1 MNLGTLI
8 SVKELSEAL
17 SKDFP
22 QNLIVLDAS
31 WHQPAT
37 KRVGRDEF
45 QDEHIPGAQFFDLE
59 ECRDKTSEYEFMLP
73 TASEFEEYVGKLGIK
88 NDTHVV
94 LYENQASGFYSSP
107 RAWYVFRV
115 FGHQPVSILNGGLPR
130 WKAEGEPVTTDIPS
144 LEKQVYK
151 AEYNPELVKSTENIL
166 DNMKDEKFQVVDA
179 RSVGRFTGAENEPS
193 GIPGGNI
200 PGTLNLPFKKFMT
213 NDEGSEFQ
221 VLKSNKEIQDIFKEY
236 DVDLAKPLVI
246 TCGTGMTACT
256 IVLAAL
262 MCGKVDVPV
271 YDGSWM
277 EYYFKMVKK
286 D

>member
-1 MNLGTLI
+1 M
-8 SVKELSEAL
+8 KELSDAL
-17 SKDFP
+17 GKHYP
-22 QNLIVLDAS
+22 KNLIVLDAS

-45 QDEHIPGAQFFDLE
+45 KNEHIPGAQFFDLE

-73 TASEFEEYVGKLGIK
+73 TVSEFEEYVGKLGIK

-151 AEYNPELVKSTENIL
+151 AEYHPELVISTENIL
-166 DNMKDEKFQVVDA
+166 DNMKDEKFKVVDA

-213 NDEGSEFQ
+213 NNEGSKFQ
-221 VLKSNKEIQDIFKEY
+221 VLKTNKEIQDIFKEF

-262 MCGKVDVPV
+262 MCGKEDVPV

-277 EYYFKMVKK
+277 EYYFKMVNK